1 VSYRNPEALVSTE
14 WLAAH
19 LDAPDVRVVD
29 ATYAMPDT
37 GRDAHREY
45 ESAHIP
51 GAVFFDIE
59 EIADSKSPYPHMLP
73 PPEKFSSRVRKL
85 GLGDG
90 NRIVVYDQ
98 LGFFSAARVWWMF
111 RVFGHEDVAVLDG
124 GLPKWRA
131 EGRPLTDHLGVP
143 GERHFTARYNNLLVR
158 DFAAVKGNLAARHE
172 QVVDARSP
180 GRFAG
185 TEPEPRPGLR
195 SGHMPG
201 ARNLHYRS
209 LLDERDQT
217 MLPGEAL
224 ERRFAEAG
232 IDVGRPVVASC
243 GSGVTACILALG
255 LYLIGHTQVPVYDGS
270 WAEWGARPEAPIETG
285 GPG

>member
-1 VSYRNPEALVSTE
+1 
-14 WLAAH
+14 
-19 LDAPDVRVVD
+19 
-29 ATYAMPDT
+29 
-37 GRDAHREY
+37 
-45 ESAHIP
+45 
-51 GAVFFDIE
+51 VFFDIE
-59 EIADSKSPYPHMLP
+59 EIADGRSPYPHMLP
-73 PPEKFSSRVRKL
+73 PPEKFSSRARKL

-98 LGFFSAARVWWMF
+98 LGLFSAARVWWMF

-131 EGRPLTDHLGVP
+131 EGRPLTDDIGVP
-143 GERHFTARYNNLLVR
+143 GERHFTARYNSLLVR
-158 DFAAVKGNLAARHE
+158 DFAAMQDNLAARRE

-185 TEPEPRPGLR
+185 SEPEPRPGLR

-201 ARNLHYRS
+201 ARNLHYR
-209 LLDERDQT
+209 LLLEGPDHT

-224 ERRFAEAG
+224 ERKFAEAG
-232 IDVGRPVVASC
+232 IDIAKPVVATC

-255 LYLIGHTQVPVYDGS
+255 LYLIGRTQVPVYDGS
-270 WAEWGARPEAPIETG
+270 WAEWGARPEAPAEAG
-285 GPG
+285 APAELAAPS

>member
-1 VSYRNPEALVSTE
+1 
-14 WLAAH
+14 
-19 LDAPDVRVVD
+19 
-29 ATYAMPDT
+29 
-37 GRDAHREY
+37 
-45 ESAHIP
+45 
-51 GAVFFDIE
+51 
-59 EIADSKSPYPHMLP
+59 
-73 PPEKFSSRVRKL
+73 
-85 GLGDG
+85 
-90 NRIVVYDQ
+90 
-98 LGFFSAARVWWMF
+98 
-111 RVFGHEDVAVLDG
+111 
-124 GLPKWRA
+124 
-131 EGRPLTDHLGVP
+131 
-143 GERHFTARYNNLLVR
+143 
-158 DFAAVKGNLAARHE
+158 
-172 QVVDARSP
+172 VVDARSP